1 MKEKL
6 ESFVLKIRKNLNYN
20 KVIKVLFFLVVI
32 GIFISVLSS
41 RASAGLLDYSGDGNS
56 PFEGA
61 SGWGKFMGDRYRE
74 NYYLDVGDVGT
85 FDILSK
91 GINMFANIIFYVT
104 VLITWLGLNVFNL
117 CFGSDITEFFS
128 SVLDKVSSS
137 LQSGVLNNF
146 FMIMFM
152 LSLISIVIFYAK
164 RNYAAI
170 FTQLLIV
177 AIIGAI
183 PLALTSSHIRNFV
196 TETTSLSREIGSSL
210 ISNMNVSDS
219 TEDTSFENSETS
231 KTEMLGSMWS
241 NLIHK
246 PWIVLEFDGKY
257 DTNYSGN
264 AEVVKLS
271 EDILSLDEDSSDRKE
286 IVKEHV
292 KDVSYT
298 GRFASTLLL
307 AVITIVK
314 VVILIIIGV
323 MQIFLQI
330 LAVGMVLLLPLF
342 LLLAIVPFF
351 GGLDLLKFLGEKYL
365 GIQIGIVLLSFVISF
380 LMLIDSVTLDFLM
393 KLKASFIVALMIQT
407 VCWILLV
414 VNRKMVI
421 RSLMRLQERIS
432 RGTSSYLRF
441 GNKLFDK
448 SAKAGEKVADPVKRK
463 AVDFKDR
470 AVTMGKYAG
479 KYAAGNAKIYAAK
492 KVAGVV
498 DKIAMGQTK
507 DNSNEFN
514 KAREVNKNNN
524 TKGSGKD
531 INFEKVKL
539 DKNNVGLND
548 NDNSVNKDNIYNG
561 VRDVNKKESSIKDDG
576 LSNTNN
582 RVKEMK
588 KELKEE
594 KNEVNLTEEKNKKE
608 ERAKVLSYNKARE
621 ERGKNPVDS
630 KAIKEEL
637 RQNLNEEV
645 LSQNKKSVKT
655 KEDLEAQKRKKR
667 AEKLK
672 STLGVSNRQIKEKE
686 KELKSNL
693 NSIKTKNVKKI

>member
-6 ESFVLKIRKNLNYN
+6 KSFILKMKKNLNYN
-20 KVIKVLFFLVVI
+20 KVIKIFFFLVVI
-32 GIFISVLSS
+32 GIFISILSS
-41 RASAGLLDYSGDGNS
+41 KASAGLLDYSGDGNS

-61 SGWGKFMGDRYRE
+61 SGWGKFMGDKYRE
-74 NYYLDVGDVGT
+74 NYYLDAGDVGT
-85 FDILSK
+85 FDLLSK
-91 GINMFANIIFYVT
+91 GINMFANIIFYIT

-117 CFGSDITEFFS
+117 CFGSDITDFFS

-152 LSLISIVIFYAK
+152 LSLISVVIFYVK

-177 AIIGAI
+177 AVIGAI
-183 PLALTSSHIRNFV
+183 PLALTSSQIRNFV
-196 TETTSLSREIGSSL
+196 AETTSLSREIGASL
-210 ISNMNVSDS
+210 ISNMNDS
-219 TEDTSFENSETS
+219 TEDTSFENTESS

-264 AEVVKLS
+264 SEVDKLS

-307 AVITIVK
+307 AAITIVK

-414 VNRKMVI
+414 VNRKIVI
-421 RSLMRLQERIS
+421 SSLMRLQERIS
-432 RGTSSYLRF
+432 RGTSSYLRV
-441 GNKLFDK
+441 GSKLFDK
-448 SAKAGEKVADPVKRK
+448 SAKAGEKVTDPVKRK

-498 DKIAMGQTK
+498 DKIAMGKTK
-507 DNSNEFN
+507 DNINRDKEAEEI
-514 KAREVNKNNN
+514 KKNNN
-524 TKGSGKD
+524 IKKPGKD

-539 DKNNVGLND
+539 DKNTMGINR
-548 NDNSVNKDNIYNG
+548 NSNNINKDRSGNDK
-561 VRDVNKKESSIKDDG
+561 VS
-576 LSNTNN
+576 
-582 RVKEMK
+582 
-588 KELKEE
+588 ELKENKNRSNELRNINESVQE
-594 KNEVNLTEEKNKKE
+594 KKKDLKQEKDQVNLTEDKNRKE

-621 ERGKNPVDS
+621 ERGKEPIDS

-645 LSQNKKSVKT
+645 INKNKKKIKT
-655 KEDLEAQKRKKR
+655 KEELEVEKRRKR

-693 NSIKTKNVKKI
+693 NTLKLNNTKKK